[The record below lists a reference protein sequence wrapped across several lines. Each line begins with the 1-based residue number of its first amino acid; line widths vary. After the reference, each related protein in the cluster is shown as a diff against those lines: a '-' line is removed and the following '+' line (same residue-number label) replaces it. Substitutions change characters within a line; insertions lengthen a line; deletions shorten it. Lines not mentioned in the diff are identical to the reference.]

1 MVYEQEEQKVTEARM
16 RIQYEFGISN
26 QLLYKP
32 NNTASLPSTSGNF
45 LLFSIGTSAFY
56 YMYLYLCRTEVIEDP
71 NGHNLWKKNWK
82 EKTKGF
88 WIVWCRL
95 VQNQRKTIIS
105 CCWYSKW
112 NFIKILGMDNLDNN
126 TSTLYLENRSGDC
139 SLNTS
144 CNSFR

>member
-1 MVYEQEEQKVTEARM
+1 MNSAYQTNCCTNRIIPLPYLAPAVSSYSFLLAPQHFTTCTCTYVEQKSLKTQMVT
-16 RIQYEFGISN
+16 ISE
-26 QLLYKP
+26 K
-32 NNTASLPSTSGNF
+32 
-45 LLFSIGTSAFY
+45 
-56 YMYLYLCRTEVIEDP
+56 
-71 NGHNLWKKNWK
+71 KKNWK